1 MKSIKIKS
9 KFMKTTKLIRGA
21 FFAAVLAVIALTGCE
36 KLDTYSISAPAGLQG
51 EIDSIAAAK
60 ASMDTGDTTY
70 IDIATAIVGAEDY
83 SSAWW
88 TAFSDYFTIP
98 LNKRLVLEFV
108 NHNGGSENNWN
119 NWNLAVASEAD
130 RDADNYAEYFVLRSD
145 AYGWGNDDFDLGL
158 VSQNYPDTDGDEDI
172 WNDFRTT
179 MDGAYVTIEIDHSVS
194 GNVFVTATAVGTNGT
209 ELVMTYQQPVPA
221 TQDIVAFLIS
231 DASYFEI
238 KQAYLIP
245 SQVTILEDVEPVS
258 IEIEGTPDFVEVG
271 SEDFWGNGIATVTFA
286 DGSSEQVDTADVSFT
301 VTPDMTT
308 TGEKTVIVAYSK
320 TRQGEFTK
328 AVSTYYNLE
337 VINAVSSLEVTTMP
351 DVTSYTFPGPAAP
364 VFDPTGMVVTAT
376 YSDGTTGVIT
386 NENLQFEIPG
396 ADGAQEAV
404 VSYVGAASTVTTTVP
419 VTNVM
424 GGTNQ
429 VGATDLSSGFWTA
442 FSNEYNVAS
451 GSSKTFKMDLYSSE
465 ANNWNSPIV
474 ILRKAN
480 LTEYAV
486 VRMDNFGWGDGYST
500 ATATNDWNF
509 DVFAE
514 NLDEAYIEVTV
525 TDAGNGTAN
534 VRYDVTYANGDT
546 HFQLYEG
553 ISVDS
558 SDLNCT
564 ITIDGCYVD
573 IASVE

>member
-1 MKSIKIKS
+1 
-9 KFMKTTKLIRGA
+9 MKTTKLIRGA